1 MSMETGATKTGATN
15 TKESQAP
22 RERDKMG
29 QVQIVVVD
37 LRKTQPTDQV
47 NALRKGEGSLFM
59 NVERIIEQLVTAGTI
74 RSNAQPVVVVVRE
87 NSAPAIEVS
96 DDTDDD

>member
-1 MSMETGATKTGATN
+1 MSMETGATKTGATS
-15 TKESQAP
+15 TKESQAS

-74 RSNAQPVVVVVRE
+74 GRTRSRLSLWCAKFRSCHRGVGRYR
-87 NSAPAIEVS
+87 
-96 DDTDDD
+96 

>member
-1 MSMETGATKTGATN
+1 MSMETGATS
-15 TKESQAP
+15 TKESQAS
-22 RERDKMG
+22 REVG

-74 RSNAQPVVVVVRE
+74 RSNAQPVVIVVRE